1 MGARGRQM
9 GLGPPPPPPVEV
21 WGPPLGLP
29 RVPVRVLVPVE
40 LVPVVLALE
49 VVQVQEAQWGLV
61 GLEVV

>member
-1 MGARGRQM
+1 
-9 GLGPPPPPPVEV
+9 
-21 WGPPLGLP
+21 
-29 RVPVRVLVPVE
+29 VPVRVLVPVE